1 MARPRRGTNGQGLAK
16 HGRSWPV
23 AKPITEMLNTIEKHK
38 IFMEGR
44 NIMSGIMALHEVLH
58 ETKKTKKVGIVL
70 KLDFEKAYDK
80 SMLEVSI

>member
-1 MARPRRGTNGQGLAK
+1 
-16 HGRSWPV
+16 
-23 AKPITEMLNTIEKHK
+23 
-38 IFMEGR
+38 MEGR

>member
-1 MARPRRGTNGQGLAK
+1 VAAAGRGRVQPQLASGKTNY
-16 HGRSWPV
+16 RNV
-23 AKPITEMLNTIEKHK
+23 EYNRKHK